1 MLKLDAQLLD
11 GVSKLDKRLVLT
23 ERSKEALEVLDE
35 RRQVPLVLL
44 VARDELLASL
54 EEGGRSS
61 VGSLGSDVA
70 LDLEAGL
77 EERSDVCEEG
87 GRRSVSSCDSLREE
101 EAWRT
106 NP

>member
-54 EEGGRSS
+54 E
-61 VGSLGSDVA
+61 
-70 LDLEAGL
+70 
-77 EERSDVCEEG
+77 
-87 GRRSVSSCDSLREE
+87 
-101 EAWRT
+101 
-106 NP
+106 